1 MLILAYYTENSH
13 LASSTESYHLPIVCL
28 VCISISFTSAVP
40 LYGRDGGYSG
50 YASYVPTKNS
60 VGKAGHHSE
69 DSIHASAGS
78 PEISRKPIKELVPE
92 NKPSHQYG
100 YDSNN
105 LGYDG
110 SSAPYA
116 KANLYGQENGGY
128 KIADAYQNQHIDS
141 YSDKEHDYK
150 DDYIS
155 APQPYEYGYAL
166 KDEHGNTQHRKES
179 SDGHGK
185 VEGSYGFTDEHG
197 LYRSVQYV
205 ADKEG
210 FRASIKTNEPGTE
223 SQDPADVHLDSEQS
237 KH

>member
-1 MLILAYYTENSH
+1 MIEYWVSNIE
-13 LASSTESYHLPIVCL
+13 
-28 VCISISFTSAVP
+28 
-40 LYGRDGGYSG
+40 
-50 YASYVPTKNS
+50 K
-60 VGKAGHHSE
+60 
-69 DSIHASAGS
+69 
-78 PEISRKPIKELVPE
+78 ISRKPIKELVPE
-92 NKPSHQYG
+92 SKPSYQYG

-105 LGYDG
+105 LGYDA

-116 KANLYGQENGGY
+116 KPNLYGQENGGY

-150 DDYIS
+150 DDYLRTLYRSSTRIFEIYNLEVDITYNFIFPGINIS